1 MAIIYNPTEWIDNET
16 LLNAEQLNHI
26 ESGLV
31 KVKDEV
37 NNVRNDITKGHIGST
52 IFRDAD
58 LDDDKLHNL
67 FANVDLSP
75 NKGGEELHC
84 PIMNNGPTDC
94 HSSIFTFVPNVY
106 WGTCYQLLF
115 FDGVIWYRHGINLL
129 PVKWRDWEKLNRD
142 RVSEKVNLTISEE
155 NIALINSVNGSA
167 EDNSKTF
174 ANKSWYIIKDGICY
188 LYIGLEHY
196 KYPNKIISFEEILP
210 KPYSEFWHNIIADG
224 LGANLV
230 VSVTKGGKCNVYN
243 GSGQSVGNK
252 YYQMIS
258 YPIAE
263 N

>member
-37 NNVRNDITKGHIGST
+37 NNVGKKIEDGYIQYKT
-52 IFRDAD
+52 FRDID
-58 LDDDKLHNL
+58 LDDTRLYNL
-67 FANVDLSP
+67 FCNIDLGAEQ
-75 NKGGEELHC
+75 GGENLHC
-84 PIMNNGPTDC
+84 PIVNNGTTDY
-94 HSSIFTFVPNVY
+94 HFSIFTFVPNVY
-106 WGTCYQLLF
+106 WGTCYQIIF
-115 FDGVIWYRHGINLL
+115 YSGVCWCRQGVNLN
-129 PVKWRDWEKLNRD
+129 PVKWRNWKTNKTE
-142 RVSEKVNLTISEE
+142 EKVNLTISEE

-188 LYIGLEHY
+188 LYIHLDYY
-196 KYPNKIISFEEILP
+196 KFPNKIISFEEILP

-230 VSVTKGGKCNVYN
+230 VSVTKGGKCNFYN
-243 GSGQSVGNK
+243 GSGQSVGKK